1 MQATRGSWVSLK
13 IGRSLIGASDASADK
28 AVIDQIK
35 HERDANPYWLRHLA
49 AGFRPYRD
57 EIADA
62 RHRFADAS
70 GILDQNPDIHGRKRP
85 SDVTTSN

>member
-13 IGRSLIGASDASADK
+13 IGRPSL
-28 AVIDQIK
+28 
-35 HERDANPYWLRHLA
+35 ERAMHPPTKRSSTKSSIIEMPTLRRLA